1 MQRFDNRVILVTG
14 AASGI
19 GRATAQRL
27 ASEGASIL
35 CADRNMAGA
44 EETAAGL
51 DGKGTAWLLDVID
64 PASCDA
70 AVAETI
76 RRYGRVDVLANIAG
90 IGSFGHVAEID
101 DAAWQQVISV
111 NLTGVFQMMRAC
123 LPHLVEGRGNIVN
136 ISSAA
141 GLVGVPYAVAY
152 SASKSGVV
160 GLTKSV
166 AVEYATRGVRVNA
179 ICPGAVNTPLIAGG
193 FDAIDNLEAH
203 LFQRLTPLL
212 GAMAEPEDIA
222 AAVAFLGSDDAR
234 FVTGATLAVDG
245 GQTAI

>member
-1 MQRFDNRVILVTG
+1 MQRFDNRVVLVTG

-19 GRATAQRL
+19 GRATAKRL
-27 ASEGASIL
+27 AAEGASVL

-51 DGKGTAWLLDVID
+51 PGKGTAWLLDVAD
-64 PASCDA
+64 PASCES
-70 AVAETI
+70 AVAETL
-76 RRYGRVDVLANIAG
+76 RLYGRIDALANIAG

-101 DAAWQQVISV
+101 DATWQRVIGV
-111 NLTGVFQMMRAC
+111 NLTGVFQVMRAS
-123 LPHLVEGRGNIVN
+123 LPHLIEGRGNIVN

-141 GLVGVPYAVAY
+141 GLIGVPYGVAY
-152 SASKSGVV
+152 SASKSGVI
-160 GLTKSV
+160 GLTKSI

-193 FDAIDNLEAH
+193 FDAIENLEAH

-222 AAVAFLGSDDAR
+222 AAVAFLASDDAR